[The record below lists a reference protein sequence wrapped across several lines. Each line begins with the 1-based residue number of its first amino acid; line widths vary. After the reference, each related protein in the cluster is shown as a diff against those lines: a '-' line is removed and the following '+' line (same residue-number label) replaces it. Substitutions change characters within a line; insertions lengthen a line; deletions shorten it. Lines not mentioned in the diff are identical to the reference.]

1 MSPRHPLLHGDREI
15 MAINR
20 CERLLPPD
28 PAAVAISTINLDH
41 EVGMLI
47 AKTRTRNTPGYV
59 NYALTA

>member
-1 MSPRHPLLHGDREI
+1 